1 MPRVWCLQRAHAEID
16 AQLADPNLDAARV
29 ADQQHISRRRLA
41 EIFRAELGPKITF
54 PARTCDLKPWRANDV
69 NSIWMV
75 LEFHRE

>member
-1 MPRVWCLQRAHAEID
+1 MFEQPLQHALPED
-16 AQLADPNLDAARV
+16 FDLAAVEAPN
-29 ADQQHISRRRLA
+29 QHISRRRLD
-41 EIFRAELGPKITF
+41 EIFRAELGPEITF